1 MSTASITA
9 ATTMA
14 TACTAT
20 APAFELCDV
29 TLRYPGQTQP
39 ALQQVNLSVPAD
51 AICGLFGRN
60 AAGKTSLM
68 ALLAAFRKPT
78 SGTVRVWGED
88 PYENPGIVPHVA
100 FTSNSEGNNRFGG
113 TYKVKLHLKLGAQ
126 FRPNWDQAFAQHLVE
141 RFELPLNRTLNRLS
155 LGQRAALRCIVG
167 LASRAPLTIFDEA
180 YLGMDAVFRQIF
192 VDELLQD
199 YLTHPRTILFSTH
212 YIAEMERLFTEAV
225 IIDQGRI
232 LLHDDCDNL
241 RAQGKPLQDIYIS
254 LALKEGE
261 SI

>member
-1 MSTASITA
+1 MSTATPI
-9 ATTMA
+9 
-14 TACTAT
+14 
-20 APAFELCDV
+20 PAFELCDV

-39 ALQQVNLSVPAD
+39 ALQQVNLSVPQNT
-51 AICGLFGRN
+51 ICGLFGRN

-88 PYENPGIVPHVA
+88 PYENTRTAPYIT
-100 FTSNSEGNNRFGG
+100 FTSNSEVNTRFGG
-113 TYKVKLHLKLGAQ
+113 NYRVRVHLKQGQ
-126 FRPNWDQAFAQHLVE
+126 RFRPNWDQPFAQHLLE
-141 RFELPLNRTLNRLS
+141 RFQLPLNRPLNRLS

-180 YLGMDAVFRQIF
+180 YLGMDAVYRKIF

-199 YLTHPRTILFSTH
+199 YLEHPRTILFSTH
-212 YIAEMERLFTEAV
+212 YIAEMERLFTQAA

-232 LLHDDCDNL
+232 LLYDDCDNL
-241 RAQGKPLQDIYIS
+241 RAQGKPLQDLYIS

-261 SI
+261 SL